1 MYPPAQDH
9 LVCHLSVLPLR
20 PSTPVHCDPE
30 VASALPQ
37 RFLLLSTDVFAS
49 FAWRSTDVVN
59 RVWS

>member
-20 PSTPVHCDPE
+20 PSTPVHCDPD

-37 RFLLLSTDVFAS
+37 RFLVFVS
-49 FAWRSTDVVN
+49 RGRFLFLHGY
-59 RVWS
+59 